1 MAPEEI
7 IPMSEWVKAF
17 RKEEAVPAVPAAPVP
32 AVAPTPA
39 APIVIERVV
48 EKPVEAKPT
57 SLITPEEREELKKI
71 ITEAY
76 EVTKKTGEKVYDVL
90 KRKIEEWKRARE
102 AKKLK
107 EVTPT
112 AKVKA
117 VPEKEYVRLVEEEK
131 KVPEKEIKVPK
142 TVRAFLGWE
151 E

>member
-1 MAPEEI
+1 MGQEI
-7 IPMSEWVKAF
+7 IPMSEWKF
-17 RKEEAVPAVPAAPVP
+17 RKEEVPAVPAAPVP

-57 SLITPEEREELKKI
+57 PLITPEEREELKKI
-71 ITEAY
+71 AVEAF
-76 EVTKKTGEKVYDVL
+76 ETARKAGERVYDVL
-90 KRKIEEWKRARE
+90 KEKIGEWKKARE

-112 AKVKA
+112 AKVKV

>member
-1 MAPEEI
+1 MVEI
-7 IPMSEWVKAF
+7 VPMSEWIKAF
-17 RKEEAVPAVPAAPVP
+17 RKEEAPAV
-32 AVAPTPA
+32 PA

-48 EKPVEAKPT
+48 EKPAPPEK
-57 SLITPEEREELKKI
+57 LLTPEEKEELKKI
-71 ITEAY
+71 AVEAF
-76 EVTKKTGEKVYDVL
+76 ETARKAGERVYDVL
-90 KRKIEEWKRARE
+90 KEKIGEWKKARE

>member
-7 IPMSEWVKAF
+7 IPMSEWKL
-17 RKEEAVPAVPAAPVP
+17 RKEEVAPAVPAAPAP
-32 AVAPTPA
+32 AVAPA
-39 APIVIERVV
+39 
-48 EKPVEAKPT
+48 PVEAKPT
-57 SLITPEEREELKKI
+57 PLITPEEREELKKI
-71 ITEAY
+71 AVEAF
-76 EVTKKTGEKVYDVL
+76 ETARKAGERVYDVL
-90 KRKIEEWKRARE
+90 KEKIGEWKKARE

-112 AKVKA
+112 AKVKV

>member
-1 MAPEEI
+1 MVEI
-7 IPMSEWVKAF
+7 IPMSEWKL
-17 RKEEAVPAVPAAPVP
+17 REEAAPTVPAAP
-32 AVAPTPA
+32 APTTAPAPAA

-48 EKPVEAKPT
+48 EKPVEAKTYP
-57 SLITPEEREELKKI
+57 LITPEEREELKKI
-71 ITEAY
+71 AVEAF
-76 EVTKKTGEKVYDVL
+76 ETARKAGERVYDVL
-90 KRKIEEWKRARE
+90 KEKIGEWKKARE

>member
-1 MAPEEI
+1 MVEI
-7 IPMSEWVKAF
+7 VPMSEWKL
-17 RKEEAVPAVPAAPVP
+17 RKEEVAPAVPAAPAP

-48 EKPVEAKPT
+48 EKPVEAKTYP
-57 SLITPEEREELKKI
+57 LITPEEREELKKI
-71 ITEAY
+71 AVEAF
-76 EVTKKTGEKVYDVL
+76 ETARKAGERVYDVL
-90 KRKIEEWKRARE
+90 KEKIGEWKKARE

-112 AKVKA
+112 AKVKV